1 MRFET
6 PRNSTF
12 EALASKILASKTLAS
27 GQLRHLRPLAA
38 AIMLALPATLAAT
51 PGQAQTQV
59 GSLRC
64 NVSAGLGA
72 IIASSR
78 DMSCTF
84 RQANG
89 RTERY
94 RGTIRRFGLDIGAT
108 RRGVL
113 VWGVVAPTRGIQ
125 RGGLAGDY
133 AGASAEAT
141 VGAGVGANALVGG
154 SDRSF
159 SLQPISVQGQTGLN
173 LAAGVA
179 QLTLTSVRPR
189 R

>member
-1 MRFET
+1 MRSPIFNT
-6 PRNSTF
+6 RRDPR
-12 EALASKILASKTLAS
+12 LSKGMPGLK
-27 GQLRHLRPLAA
+27 PLAA
-38 AIMLALPATLAAT
+38 ALMLALPVAAIAT
-51 PGQAQTQV
+51 PSQAQTQV

-78 DMSCTF
+78 DMYCTF

-89 RTERY
+89 RVENY

-113 VWGVVAPTRGIQ
+113 VWGVVAPTRGLR
-125 RGGLAGDY
+125 RGALAGEY
-133 AGASAEAT
+133 TGASAEAT
-141 VGAGVGANALVGG
+141 VGAGVGANALIGG

-159 SLQPISVQGQTGLN
+159 SLQPVSVQGQTGLN

-179 QLTLTSVRPR
+179 QLTLRSVPPR
-189 R
+189 RR